1 MSLEN
6 ALRFHRKYNIPA
18 QVGGFTLIE
27 LVMIIF
33 LVSVL
38 SVVAVVKWPTGMDV
52 SAATL
57 EFKQAVRYT
66 QHMALT
72 REWIDSSK
80 AWGMVV
86 SGDKYFIGRA
96 DANCTTS
103 CSSADCAEAG
113 YCDRSLLGNSSVSLS
128 SAAIYFNGLGEP
140 IATDGSLLGNTTFT
154 IDGSALV
161 TVCQQTGYV
170 LEGASC
176 P

>member
-1 MSLEN
+1 MKLPK
-6 ALRFHRKYNIPA
+6 LYNISA
-18 QVGGFTLIE
+18 QAGGFTLIE
-27 LVMIIF
+27 LVMIIL

-72 REWIDSSK
+72 REWIDSSR

-86 SGDKYFIGRA
+86 IGDKYYIGRNG
-96 DANCTTS
+96 ANCTSS
-103 CSSADCAEAG
+103 CSNADCAEVG
-113 YCDRSLLGNSSVSLS
+113 YCGRSLLGNSSLTLS
-128 SAAIYFNGLGEP
+128 SAVIYFNGLGEP
-140 IATDGSLLGNTTFT
+140 IATDGSLLIENTTFT
-154 IDGSALV
+154 IGGSVSV

-170 LEGASC
+170 LEGATC